1 MNDTFHRFLLTVLF
15 VFAYAVSVSAR
26 EKSLGDIELNAQAYV
41 QSAYHSRGKIA
52 EDRPIEANLVTA
64 MMNLDFAGELGL
76 WHWQYHSLTPRRR
89 ETADRLFRESD
100 WAIYY
105 RNSYGIAKDWSLKSE
120 YQQRWFTFP
129 FLHSEYRGDCHRV
142 DTEIW
147 GRLTLDNPYLVPSGT
162 IRRGLHRKDYTYF
175 KVGLH
180 RQFEIF
186 EDLSFTP
193 GAYMELADQ
202 KTFVQR
208 YGKREGGGNY
218 RTGPQALNIVLR
230 FDYRLT
236 DWLKLYAS
244 VTQFD
249 IVSSQARHNTSGFGP
264 VAKRDIAYFTV
275 GVSVTY

>member
-1 MNDTFHRFLLTVLF
+1 MNMLLLLAAIFTIPCEVPE
-15 VFAYAVSVSAR
+15 S
-26 EKSLGDIELNAQAYV
+26 EKEKGFGDIELNAQAYV
-41 QSAYHSRGKIA
+41 QSAYHSRGKIS
-52 EDRPIEANLVTA
+52 EDRPIEANLVTV
-64 MMNLDFAGELGL
+64 MMNFGSVGELGL
-76 WHWQYHSLTPRRR
+76 WHWQYHSLTPTCR
-89 ETADRLFRESD
+89 EKADRMFRESD
-100 WAIYY
+100 WAIFY
-105 RNSYGIAKDWSLKSE
+105 RNSYGIADGWSLKSE

-147 GRLTLDNPYLVPSGT
+147 GRLTLDNPYLVPSGA

-180 RQFEIF
+180 KPLDVL
-186 EDLSFTP
+186 EDLTFTP
-193 GAYMELADQ
+193 GVYMELADQ

-218 RTGPQALNIVLR
+218 RTGPQALNVVLR
-230 FDYRLT
+230 FDYKLT

-249 IVSSQARHNTSGFGP
+249 IVSPQARHNTSGYGK
-264 VAKRDIAYFTV
+264 VAKRDITYMTV
-275 GVSVTY
+275 GVSLTY

>member
-1 MNDTFHRFLLTVLF
+1 LNDTFHRFLLTALF

-41 QSAYHSRGKIA
+41 QSAYHSRGKIS

-76 WHWQYHSLTPRRR
+76 WHWQYHSLTPRCRYR
-89 ETADRLFRESD
+89 ADRMFRESD

-105 RNSYGIAKDWSLKSE
+105 RNSYGIAEDWSRKSE
-120 YQQRWFTFP
+120 YQQRWFTYP

>member
-1 MNDTFHRFLLTVLF
+1 MMLLLAAIF
-15 VFAYAVSVSAR
+15 SLPFPIPQSER
-26 EKSLGDIELNAQAYV
+26 EKGFGEIELNAQAYV
-41 QSAYHSRGKIA
+41 QSAYHSRGKIP

-64 MMNLDFAGELGL
+64 MMDIGSAGELGL
-76 WHWQYHSLTPRRR
+76 WHWQYHSLTPRCR
-89 ETADRLFRESD
+89 EKADRLFRESD
-100 WAIYY
+100 WAIFY
-105 RNSYGIAKDWSLKSE
+105 RNSYGIAKGWSLKSE

-147 GRLTLDNPYLVPSGT
+147 GRLTLDNPYLVPSGA

-180 RQFEIF
+180 RPFGIV
-186 EDLSFTP
+186 EDLTFTP
-193 GAYMELADQ
+193 GIYMELADQ

-230 FDYRLT
+230 LDYRLT
-236 DWLKLYAS
+236 DWLVLYAS

-249 IVSSQARHNTSGFGP
+249 IVSSQARGNTSGYGP
-264 VAKRDIAYFTV
+264 VAKRDITYCTV